1 MTSQEQ
7 LNAHRALAEGWLGRC
22 LRNREPRGDL
32 YDAMEYS
39 LLAGGKRIRPVL
51 TLECCRMCG
60 GEPETALP
68 LAGAVEM
75 IHTYSLIHDDLPCMD
90 DDDLRRG
97 KPSCHIQYGEAMA
110 VLAGDGLLSL
120 GFETMLGQYYTG
132 KYPPQRVVKAAAELA
147 RLMGTTVDP
156 RSQIHHG
163 YTIDYPAN
171 GYTRRDILRFIA
183 AAHGGNFVMNDLGQL
198 RLLRLGDLPAET
210 RYLVDEYGDALTFGG
225 DRILV

>member
-1 MTSQEQ
+1 M
-7 LNAHRALAEGWLGRC
+7 AELVPFVRLTNGVQHSEWLQKGVYFIDTRT
-22 LRNREPRGDL
+22 ED
-32 YDAMEYS
+32 
-39 LLAGGKRIRPVL
+39 L
-51 TLECCRMCG
+51 TLTLHGFDGM
-60 GEPETALP
+60 L
-68 LAGAVEM
+68 
-75 IHTYSLIHDDLPCMD
+75 
-90 DDDLRRG
+90 
-97 KPSCHIQYGEAMA
+97 KGEAEW
-110 VLAGDGLLSL
+110 VP
-120 GFETMLGQYYTG
+120 GQDLEF
-132 KYPPQRVVKAAAELA
+132 PMPMDEAAAELA